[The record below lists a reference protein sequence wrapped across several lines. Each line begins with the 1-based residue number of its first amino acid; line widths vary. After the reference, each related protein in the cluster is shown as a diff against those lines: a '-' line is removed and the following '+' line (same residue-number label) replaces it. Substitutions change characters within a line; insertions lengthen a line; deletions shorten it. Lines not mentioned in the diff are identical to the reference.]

1 MRAFAHI
8 PSHSSHFALHPAFHT
23 PTRAQCPEN
32 ELDPEQTAMLGRT
45 MTTTCTFKPW
55 PCDAPWETIRK
66 HPFGGLLN
74 LVAAARS
81 GPVLGTKAIE
91 AVFGRQGAVTG
102 TLCNAHLVLE
112 WKRDG
117 EDVEE
122 PELGCGIAG
131 FEPTSKEELVALK
144 SISCTGSGGFL
155 MYAPLKKRIIAYHR
169 LDEGKC
175 SPEDVAAGG
184 DYYLG

>member
-1 MRAFAHI
+1 MI
-8 PSHSSHFALHPAFHT
+8 
-23 PTRAQCPEN
+23 
-32 ELDPEQTAMLGRT
+32 GRT
-45 MTTTCTFKPW
+45 MSTTCTFKPW
-55 PCDAPWETIRK
+55 PRDAPLGTMRK

-91 AVFGRQGAVTG
+91 AVFGRKGPETG

-122 PELGCGIAG
+122 PELGCGIVG
-131 FEPTSKEELVALK
+131 FEPTSKEELVALL
-144 SISCTGSGGFL
+144 SMFRAGSGGFL
-155 MYAPLKKRIIAYHR
+155 MYSSLKKRMDAYHR

-184 DYYLG
+184 DYYLGRRNFFHGGMPEGAAKVAHVASSVAGGGSFASGW